1 MMTSLIFTSEPNLI
15 PSGSKTVAFDKNKIA
30 NKITQPNNDNSN
42 GMHQQQLQ
50 HSDLSNNYLKLIKCL
65 V

>member
-42 GMHQQQLQ
+42 K
-50 HSDLSNNYLKLIKCL
+50 NAPTTTAT
-65 V
+65 